1 VVPDVDGLG
10 VDGLGVDGL
19 GVVGSGVVSGV
30 VGRGMVGDGV
40 PVSRAVAARVRAVV
54 RASAWRFSRVRGSG
68 WPSRVLWGRAPV
80 MISERRSS
88 AFSLA
93 R

>member
-1 VVPDVDGLG
+1 
-10 VDGLGVDGL
+10 
-19 GVVGSGVVSGV
+19 VVGGGV
-30 VGRGMVGDGV
+30 VGRGYVGDGV

-68 WPSRVLWGRAPV
+68 SPVVVLCGRAPAT
-80 MISERRSS
+80 MSARRSS